1 MNYKAALTAANTA
14 LAADPRTI
22 FLGYGITKT
31 HALGTLRDVPPTQL
45 LEMPVAE
52 NLMAGAA
59 IGLSLAGR
67 LPVLYIER
75 CDFLL
80 NALDAIV
87 NHLNAIPIT
96 SRGEFKPAVIL
107 RIVVGNREKPLFT
120 GHTHTQ
126 DFSQALEKMVSED
139 FEINRLRSAESKI
152 DWFYQRAR
160 DRQLEGLSTA
170 LFEYKDLV

>member
-1 MNYKAALTAANTA
+1 MASYKQALTEANTA

-22 FLGYGITKT
+22 FVGYGITKS
-31 HALGTLRDVPPTQL
+31 HALGTLKNVSPGQM

-52 NLMAGAA
+52 NLMVGAA

-67 LPVLYIER
+67 LPVVYIER

-80 NALDAIV
+80 NAVDAIV

-96 SRGEFKPAVIL
+96 SLGEFKPALIL
-107 RIVVGNREKPLFT
+107 RVVVGNREKPLFT

-126 DFSQALEKMVSED
+126 DFSDALRLMVDFPVIALRESEAVAAQYLD
-139 FEINRLRSAESKI
+139 A
-152 DWFYQRAR
+152 AH
-160 DRQLEGLSTA
+160 RQFRGISTA

>member
-1 MNYKAALTAANTA
+1 MTYKQALTAANTE

-22 FLGYGITKT
+22 FLGYGITKS
-31 HALGTLRDVPPTQL
+31 HALGTLKNVPTAQL

-107 RIVVGNREKPLFT
+107 RVVVGNREKPLFT

-126 DFSQALEKMVSED
+126 DFSEALASMVQ
-139 FEINRLRSAESKI
+139 FPVARLRDADDI
-152 DWFYQRAR
+152 ARRYQCAADDQR
-160 DRQLEGLSTA
+160 LGISTA
-170 LFEYKDLV
+170 LFEYKDQI

>member
-1 MNYKAALTAANTA
+1 MSSYKQALTEANTA

-31 HALGTLRDVPPTQL
+31 HALGTLKNVPPAQL

-67 LPVLYIER
+67 LPVVYIER

-96 SRGEFKPAVIL
+96 SLGEFKPAVIL
-107 RIVVGNREKPLFT
+107 RVVVGNRDKPLYT

-126 DFSQALEKMVSED
+126 DFSEA
-139 FEINRLRSAESKI
+139 LRSMVNFPVWNLREADRVSS
-152 DWFYQRAR
+152 FYGYAQREQSR
-160 DRQLEGLSTA
+160 GISTA
-170 LFEYKDLV
+170 LFEYKDII